1 VKQFADG
8 LAPSVGA
15 VKTHPSLEREAHKQG
30 MSVTVWT
37 VWAKSKA
44 DADSTRAEMKSLLEE
59 ARVDA
64 IFTDNPDLF
73 PRK

>member
-1 VKQFADG
+1 
-8 LAPSVGA
+8 
-15 VKTHPSLEREAHKQG
+15 

-37 VWAKSKA
+37 VRAKSKA

>member
-1 VKQFADG
+1 V
-8 LAPSVGA
+8 
-15 VKTHPSLEREAHKQG
+15 R
-30 MSVTVWT
+30 
-37 VWAKSKA
+37 AKSKA